1 MSNYPEGVT
10 GLEYEIAGPQLE
22 RDGVHEDYCR
32 NDDCSLF
39 EEYREQEGTESWY
52 DGQGT
57 FYWKC
62 ERCNMPHD
70 MELPE
75 YEEYGL

>member
-10 GLEYEIAGPQLE
+10 GLEYEIAGPDLE

-32 NDDCSLF
+32 NDDCPLF
-39 EEYREQEGTESWY
+39 EQYLEQDGEETWYR
-52 DGQGT
+52 GQGWFRWT
-57 FYWKC
+57 C
-62 ERCNMPHD
+62 EVCNMSQD